1 MRMQGQDRW
10 ARSAC
15 MSALASFGSRGQNL
29 LFIKGKN
36 LGFVFLFPLHC
47 LTLMRCTGYS
57 RAGLASCRS
66 DMRDETTIVQ
76 VQQPGRPARVRRTP
90 ASGPCPAPKPCDA
103 MRCLRRLQIQIFDCF
118 PLFMISF
125 SRSSPPTPKKGNVER
140 SDTVLPVHELIT
152 YVHALPGF
160 YLMQWVNNDL
170 RLVDIFPYKKN
181 KNSCFYQQLYRVM

>member
-15 MSALASFGSRGQNL
+15 MSALASFSSRGQNF
-29 LFIKGKN
+29 LFIEGKN

-76 VQQPGRPARVRRTP
+76 VQQPGRPARVRRAP
-90 ASGPCPAPKPCDA
+90 ASGPCPAPEPCDA
-103 MRCLRRLQIQIFDCF
+103 MRCLRRLQIQIFDRF
-118 PLFMISF
+118 PLFDDQFQQVVTSNAQKGKRRKERHCS
-125 SRSSPPTPKKGNVER
+125 SRARTNYVCACPHWFL
-140 SDTVLPVHELIT
+140 SD
-152 YVHALPGF
+152 AMG
-160 YLMQWVNNDL
+160 Q
-170 RLVDIFPYKKN
+170 
-181 KNSCFYQQLYRVM
+181 